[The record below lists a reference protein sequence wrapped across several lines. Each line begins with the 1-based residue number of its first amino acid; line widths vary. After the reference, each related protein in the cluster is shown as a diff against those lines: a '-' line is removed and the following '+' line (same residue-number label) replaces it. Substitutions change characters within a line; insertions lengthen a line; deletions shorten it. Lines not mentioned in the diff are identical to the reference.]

1 MRSFISGSDQRG
13 EGSSYAAFFAVVII
27 GYGMALLGMIFDSG
41 WEASAWKI
49 GVSVVLGL
57 IYMYWGV
64 KSDVLFD
71 RFPTRL
77 GTAVL
82 FIIPIALVL
91 VVQALLGANG
101 TWLLSLPIVATAVER
116 LPPVWRWPVYLASLL
131 GLALPLWLLTG
142 SINEIIGPTLVFIPA
157 ILFVVAF
164 TEARLNERDARREA
178 EKLTV
183 ELEKANHQLTAYAV
197 QAEEMATIQ
206 ERNRLAREIH
216 DNVGHYLTVVNVQ
229 IEAARAV
236 MAQDPD
242 RARTAL
248 DKAQK
253 LTKDGLTAVRQ
264 SVAAFRESPT
274 DSRSLIDAIQSLVQ
288 ETRSSGLVA
297 EFEVVGE
304 HRSLDS
310 QTKLT
315 LFRVAQE
322 GLTNVRKHA
331 HASRVDVVLDY
342 SLPQTIRLSI
352 RDNGVGKSAAVV
364 DGFGLIG
371 MRERVHMLGGRLT
384 IESAVGKGL
393 WLETAVP
400 G

>member
-1 MRSFISGSDQRG
+1 
-13 EGSSYAAFFAVVII
+13 
-27 GYGMALLGMIFDSG
+27 
-41 WEASAWKI
+41 
-49 GVSVVLGL
+49 
-57 IYMYWGV
+57 V

-71 RFPTRL
+71 RFPTQL

>member
-1 MRSFISGSDQRG
+1 MRSLNSGNDQRG
-13 EGSSYAAFFAVVII
+13 EGSSYAAFFTVVVI
-27 GYGMALLGMIFDSG
+27 GYGMALLGMIFESG

-49 GVSVVLGL
+49 IISVFLGL
-57 IYMYWGV
+57 IYIYWGMR
-64 KSDVLFD
+64 SDELFAC
-71 RFPTRL
+71 FPSRL

-142 SINEIIGPTLVFIPA
+142 SINDIIGPTLVFIPA

-248 DKAQK
+248 EKAQN

-264 SVAAFRESPT
+264 SVSALRESPT

-331 HASRVDVVLDY
+331 HASRVDVALDY
-342 SLPQTIRLSI
+342 SRPDTVYLSVK
-352 RDNGVGKSAAVV
+352 DNGVGKSAAVV

-371 MRERVHMLGGRLT
+371 MRERVQMLGGRLT
-384 IESAVGKGL
+384 IESAIGEGL